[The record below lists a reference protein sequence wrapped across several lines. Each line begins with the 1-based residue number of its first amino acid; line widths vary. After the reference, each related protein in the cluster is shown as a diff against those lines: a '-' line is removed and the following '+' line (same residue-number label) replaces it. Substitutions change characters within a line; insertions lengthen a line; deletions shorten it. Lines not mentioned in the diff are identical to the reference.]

1 MAAKKT
7 LLTLPPILTPEAL
20 REYLVD
26 VTNKIND
33 LMNGICVDRPMFC
46 VYPASDQENFA
57 ADAWVD
63 IAFGTELFDVGSNFS
78 TPSFTAPLDG
88 KYMFFGLVRINTID
102 IDASSYTIRV
112 TTSNTENLFRNSI
125 DSTEF
130 NADLTVWTLPILA
143 FDELDKDETA
153 KCQVYQDGGAAQA
166 DIDTLSFF
174 GGFLVG

>member
-7 LLTLPPILTPEAL
+7 LIQVPQIITPETTF
-20 REYLVD
+20 EFFVD
-26 VTNKIND
+26 VAKKIND

-46 VYPASDQENFA
+46 VYPAADQSNFA
-57 ADAWVD
+57 KDSWVD

-88 KYMFFGLVRINTID
+88 KYMFFGLVRINDID
-102 IDASSYTIRV
+102 ITASSYTIRV

-130 NADLTVWTLPILA
+130 NNDLTVWTLPILA

-153 KCQVYQDGGAAQA
+153 KCQVYQDGGDAQS